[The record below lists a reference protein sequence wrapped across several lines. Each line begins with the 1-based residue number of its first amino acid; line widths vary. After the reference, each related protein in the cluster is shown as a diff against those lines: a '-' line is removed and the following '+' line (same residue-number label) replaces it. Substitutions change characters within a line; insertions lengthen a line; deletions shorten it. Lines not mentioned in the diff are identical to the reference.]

1 MQNKRFARTL
11 LLVKEEGFQKLQNAS
26 VLLLGVGGVGSFVLD
41 CLYRTGVGK
50 ICIVD
55 YDSFDITNQ
64 NRQIGAF
71 EGVGRKKVEVLGEK
85 YPGILSMDSKIT
97 QEFIDTFDFSAY
109 DIVIDAIDDINAK
122 IALAMKIANQPKKS
136 KKSESLKMPHLLVS
150 TGSAKKLD
158 PSKIQFAPIWKSY
171 GDKFARKFREGLKKQ
186 GFKGDF
192 MVAFSPEEPKCKE
205 LGSFCGVTASFGL
218 RLASEAVALILRKE

>member
-1 MQNKRFARTL
+1 MQNKRFCRTL
-11 LLVKEEGFQKLQNAS
+11 LLFKENGFQKLQNSS
-26 VLLLGVGGVGSFVLD
+26 VLLLGVGGVGSFALD

-55 YDSFDITNQ
+55 YDVFDETNQ
-64 NRQIGAF
+64 NRQIGSF
-71 EGVGRKKVEVLGEK
+71 EGVGRKKVEVLAQK
-85 YPGILSMDSKIT
+85 YPGILSLDSKIT
-97 QEFIDTFDFSAY
+97 QEFIDNFDFNVY
-109 DIVIDAIDDINAK
+109 DIVIDAIDDIDAK
-122 IALAMKIANQPKKS
+122 IALALKIANTPKK
-136 KKSESLKMPHLLVS
+136 ESAKEKMPHLLVS

-158 PSKIQFAPIWKSY
+158 PSQIQFAPIWKSY

-218 RLASEAVALILRKE
+218 RLASEAIALILKKECK